1 MIIASLNPFPKMK
14 KIGYARVS
22 TLDQDL
28 ELQLKA
34 LSEAGCEVIFKESGQ
49 SGTKRSRPELEK
61 CLKSLS
67 SGDVLMVWKLD
78 RLARSLPHLMELA
91 EDFEGR
97 GVNLKSL
104 TEPVDTTTAQGKLI
118 FQIMGA
124 FAEFERNL
132 IRERTM
138 AGLQVAKARGRV
150 GGRIPV
156 PPDKVEAVNQL
167 IEAGY
172 GVLKACD
179 AVGVSKSAYYRYLHQ
194 NQTL

>member
-1 MIIASLNPFPKMK
+1 M

-22 TLDQDL
+22 TVDQDL

-34 LSEAGCEVIFKESGQ
+34 LVEAGCERIFKEFGQ
-49 SGTKRSRPELEK
+49 SGAKRFRPELEE
-61 CLKSLS
+61 CLDTLS

-91 EDFEGR
+91 EDFEAK

-104 TEPVDTTTAQGKLI
+104 TEPIDTTTAQGKLI

-138 AGLQVAKARGRV
+138 AGLQAAKAKGRRS
-150 GGRIPV
+150 GRIPV
-156 PPDKVEAVNQL
+156 SPDKIEAVEQL
-167 IEAGY
+167 IQGGY
-172 GVLKACD
+172 GVLQACE
-179 AVGVSKSAYYRYLHQ
+179 AVGIAKSAFYRRRKKLSQ
-194 NQTL
+194 